1 MALIDQ
7 LQVHVDTH
15 VDDLRAHIDT
25 CVNEFYDQCQH
36 MDECL
41 TVVES
46 WVSTH
51 AVHAPS
57 LFPK

>member
-25 CVNEFYDQCQH
+25 CVNEFYDRCQH

-46 WVSTH
+46 WVSTQRS
-51 AVHAPS
+51 PCS
-57 LFPK
+57 KPFP